1 MSENTNSKRRS
12 IAKKAL
18 ALLALLL
25 VAVAMIAVYFH
36 FSEKPVAGSKSITIE
51 VLNSLSESTQ
61 YSLKTDADYLR
72 QAMEETEGLAFSGTE
87 GQYGLMVTTVNG
99 ETADYNTNGAYWS
112 FSVNGEYCN
121 YGVDQQPVEDG
132 DAFVIA
138 YTK

>member
-1 MSENTNSKRRS
+1 MNENTNSTRRS

-25 VAVAMIAVYFH
+25 VVVAMIAVYFH
-36 FSEKPVAGSKSITIE
+36 FSEKPVAGSKAITIE

-72 QAMEETEGLAFSGTE
+72 QAMEETEGLEFSGTE